1 MEQLDHVFRLKSGSF
16 YEKKIGLV
24 PFDVSNRCVNPASL
38 RTERWRRPVRHGGG
52 NHLGSKGEGRH
63 FEITGNNDEVTIA
76 GNCSKVEVLG
86 HNNKITLDAVGIIQ
100 LVGDNNLVT
109 YRQGLNGAHP
119 KIETAGE
126 NNQVVPPKE

>member
-1 MEQLDHVFRLKSGSF
+1 MKKRSAWFRLMLATVASTPLLFGQNAGADPSGTVEVITSDQ
-16 YEKKIGLV
+16 K
-24 PFDVSNRCVNPASL
+24 VNYQ
-38 RTERWRRPVRHGGG
+38 
-52 NHLGSKGEGRH
+52 GEGRH

>member
-1 MEQLDHVFRLKSGSF
+1 MKNRSALFRLMLATIASAPLLFGQNAGADPSATV
-16 YEKKIGLV
+16 EVIT
-24 PFDVSNRCVNPASL
+24 SNQKVNYQ
-38 RTERWRRPVRHGGG
+38 
-52 NHLGSKGEGRH
+52 GEGRH

-76 GNCSKVEVLG
+76 GACSKVEILG

-100 LVGDNNLVT
+100 LVGNNNLVT

-126 NNQVVPPKE
+126 NNQVVPASE